1 MVHSQE
7 VFMANAQE
15 KIVDYKGYLL
25 TASAR
30 RGRLGMWF
38 SMVAIERNTDVQCE
52 LLAPTAATR
61 ELAVEGA
68 ISYGKQIVDGDR
80 GGLRV

>member
-1 MVHSQE
+1 M
-7 VFMANAQE
+7 
-15 KIVDYKGYLL
+15 
-25 TASAR
+25 
-30 RGRLGMWF
+30 RLGMWF
-38 SMVAIERNTDVQCE
+38 SMVAIERNADVQCE

-68 ISYGKQIVDGDR
+68 ISYGKEIVDGDR